1 MRLMRLVL
9 VAAALVAGIATASPT
24 EPRAG
29 AEYTVLATPQPT
41 QAVGKKVEVIEF
53 FAYHCPACNM
63 LEPALNA
70 WIKKQGDKIVMRRV
84 HVPFQGASDP
94 EARLFL
100 TLEAMGKLNEYH
112 DRVFRAVHVERKRLT
127 KDGDIIAWAA
137 SNGLDKAKFMEAWN
151 SFGVQ
156 TRLRRLAQQVE
167 AYKVSMTPTIVIDG
181 KYVTSPSQVQQSNR
195 IQDTNGVMLATG
207 QVLDALVA
215 KAAAS
220 K

>member
-1 MRLMRLVL
+1 M
-9 VAAALVAGIATASPT
+9 
-24 EPRAG
+24 
-29 AEYTVLATPQPT
+29 
-41 QAVGKKVEVIEF
+41 
-53 FAYHCPACNM
+53 
-63 LEPALNA
+63 
-70 WIKKQGDKIVMRRV
+70 
-84 HVPFQGASDP
+84 
-94 EARLFL
+94 
-100 TLEAMGKLNEYH
+100 
-112 DRVFRAVHVERKRLT
+112 T
-127 KDGDIIAWAA
+127 KDGDLIAWAA
-137 SNGLDKAKFMEAWN
+137 SNGLDKAKFMEALN